1 MKIVIVD
8 YGMGNIHSL
17 IGALEHLSVPEIIL
31 SNNINELES
40 ADKLILPGVGN
51 FSAAMTELHSLK
63 LDQYLSSLILDHKK
77 PILGI
82 CLGMQLL
89 CTYSMEPEYT
99 NGLNLVNASVTEFNN
114 EKVRV
119 PHVGYNQITINKY
132 SKLYSNLAHS
142 PDFYFTHSYRVHSD
156 ENICQSF
163 CFYQDDFIA
172 SFELA
177 NIAGVQFHPELS
189 QKNGLQLLKNFIDL
203 F

>member
-1 MKIVIVD
+1 M
-8 YGMGNIHSL
+8 
-17 IGALEHLSVPEIIL
+17 PEIIL

-132 SKLYSNLAHS
+132 SKL
-142 PDFYFTHSYRVHSD
+142 
-156 ENICQSF
+156 
-163 CFYQDDFIA
+163 
-172 SFELA
+172 
-177 NIAGVQFHPELS
+177 
-189 QKNGLQLLKNFIDL
+189 L